1 MRITPAIAMA
11 LAAVLLGACGGEKDA
26 AVVAPEDTAGA
37 GSLIEN
43 AAEAGAAD
51 VSFVLGCKAPFTP
64 DATPATLAAHFGREN
79 VIPETVDGPEGQ
91 PLNVTAIY
99 PKDPDRRIEVLFANE
114 EERTGLITVMVTQPT
129 SLWKGPGNIAM
140 GAGIADVETAN
151 GGAFS
156 VQGFGWDYGGFVSD
170 WKDGKLGGDGGPLP
184 PHRALPHRRR
194 RPCAGNPGR
203 WRAADVERSRR
214 AQGRSESRAVRDQLA
229 GAALGPQRSCDP
241 ASLR

>member
-1 MRITPAIAMA
+1 MRILPAVAMA
-11 LAAVLLGACGGEKDA
+11 LAAALLGACGGEKDA

-64 DATPATLAAHFGREN
+64 DATPATLATYFGREN

-114 EERTGLITVMVTQPT
+114 EERTGLITVMVTSPT
-129 SLWKGPGNIAM
+129 SLWKGPANLAI
-140 GAGIADVETAN
+140 GAGIADVEAAN
-151 GGAFS
+151 GEPFT

-170 WKDGKLGGDGGPLP
+170 WKGGTFGAADQACRPIVRFHTQGDDVAPEILGDG
-184 PHRALPHRRR
+184 
-194 RPCAGNPGR
+194 
-203 WRAADVERSRR
+203 
-214 AQGRSESRAVRDQLA
+214 AQPMSD
-229 GAALGPQRSCDP
+229 DP
-241 ASLR
+241 AVLKADPKVALFGISWPAPH

>member
-1 MRITPAIAMA
+1 MRIRPALAMA
-11 LAAVLLGACGGEKDA
+11 LAGVLLGACGGAKDA
-26 AVVAPEDTAGA
+26 AVVAPGDAGGA

-114 EERTGLITVMVTQPT
+114 EERTGLITVMVSQPT
-129 SLWKGPGNIAM
+129 SLWKGPGNIGV
-140 GAGIADVETAN
+140 GASIADVEAAN
-151 GGAFS
+151 GAAFT

-170 WKDGKLGGDGGPLP
+170 WKDGKLGGDGGPC
-184 PHRALPHRRR
+184 
-194 RPCAGNPGR
+194 RPIVRFQTEGDSVAPEIVGDGVQPLSNDP
-203 WRAADVERSRR
+203 
-214 AQGRSESRAVRDQLA
+214 AVRKA
-229 GAALGPQRSCDP
+229 DP
-241 ASLR
+241 KVVLFGISWPAPR

>member
-1 MRITPAIAMA
+1 MRITPALAMA
-11 LAAVLLGACGGEKDA
+11 LAGVLLGACGGEKDA
-26 AVVAPEDTAGA
+26 VVVAPGETSGA

-64 DATPATLAAHFGREN
+64 DATPATLASYFGREN

-114 EERTGLITVMVTQPT
+114 EERTGLITVMVSQPT
-129 SLWKGPGNIAM
+129 SLWKGPGNIVM
-140 GAGIADVETAN
+140 GAGIADVEAAN

-170 WKDGKLGGDGGPLP
+170 WKDGKLGGDGGPC
-184 PHRALPHRRR
+184 
-194 RPCAGNPGR
+194 RPIVRFNTHGE
-203 WRAADVERSRR
+203 DVAPEIL
-214 AQGRSESRAVRDQLA
+214 GD
-229 GAALGPQRSCDP
+229 GAEPMSNDP
-241 ASLR
+241 AVLKADPKVALFGISWPAPR